1 MSKTVDERVVS
12 MQFDNKDFEKNVS
25 TTMESLDKLEDSLQ
39 LKGASKGIETVKSKF
54 SGLQVMAVTALANI
68 TNSAVNAG
76 KRIVSS
82 LTIDPIKTGLAE
94 YETQLNSVQT
104 ILANTESKGSTLDDV
119 NKALDEL
126 NAYADKTIYNFT
138 EMTRNIGT
146 FTAAGVELDTSV
158 SAIKGIANLAA
169 VSGSTSQQASTAM
182 YQLSQALASGTVKLM
197 DWNSVVNAGMGGQI
211 FQDALKETARVHG
224 VAIDDIIKK
233 QGSFRESLSEGWLTS
248 EILTETLSKFTGDL
262 NEEQLKSMG
271 YTEEQIKGI
280 IKLGESAN
288 DAATKVKTFTQLLD
302 TLKEAAQSGWAQT
315 WELVFG
321 DFEEAKAFWTK
332 VSDEIGGLIGDSAD
346 KRNKL
351 LTGTLNS
358 GWDNFLGEG
367 IANES
372 GLNNWIK
379 TVSKGHNVAIDEM
392 VEKYGSLDKAI
403 QSGIKDG
410 TITHEILAEAL
421 GHLTEETNKL
431 SVEQLNSLGLTKDQ
445 VTALDEF
452 NKKIQNGEVSIEEYY
467 SKMQKLS
474 GRELLFNIEYDENGL
489 IKYNENTGALVN
501 IYGALL
507 SLINPIK
514 EAFREVFPATTSD
527 QLYGIL
533 EAFRRFT
540 ESLILSSEQS
550 EKLKTTFKGLFAV
563 LDIIWKVIKDVASAI
578 YEMLGHISEAGGSF
592 LDLTSTIGDLLMK
605 FRDFV
610 KEQSIV
616 SRVLNGLVSIV
627 QRAVKLLDQFF
638 TAINDY
644 IQTSGFQTFA
654 NVLKAAWNAIHAIIK
669 GISKALSS
677 IFGGIDKNDLTFL
690 MDTMSSGVFL
700 VAVLKLKDAFTS
712 IGKAGSG
719 IIDALKEMG
728 SNFSGILTDVRESLK
743 SFQQQIKS
751 KIIMNI
757 AIALGILAAS
767 VALLSMLN
775 PEKISN
781 ALGALVLMFTG
792 LMASL
797 SVFNKMT
804 NDGGFK
810 NMRATTA
817 MIGIASSVLILSASL
832 AIVSSLSWSE
842 VLSGL
847 TAMGGAMGLLLG
859 ALKTLEYIKVDKKV
873 VKQIKKLSNMM
884 ITLSIALKIMA
895 TMSWGDIARSLT
907 AMAGA
912 LSILVG
918 TVALLSL
925 VSKISDDNTAV
936 KKINKLA
943 RMLIVLGV
951 ALKIMATMSWEDIGQ
966 ALTAM
971 AGALSVL
978 VGAVALT
985 ALVSKIGDNKAVN
998 KLLLMTTS
1006 LIILGLALK
1015 IMGSMSW
1022 SDVGQSLTALTG
1034 ALIALVATIA
1044 VLSKIQN
1051 GGKALLNVITLIA
1064 MAKAVTILAVAL
1076 TIMGNMDWAGVGKS
1090 LVAMT
1095 GALALLVGAI
1105 AIMSKMSSGGKSLA
1119 GAATILILVGAINLL
1134 VPALTLL
1141 GSLSVG
1147 TIAKGLITMALSLA
1161 IFGAAAALL
1170 SKYTGAILSFG
1181 AAIALFGV
1189 GIGVIA
1195 AGIGALAAG
1204 LSVLITAIVA
1214 GGAALV
1220 ATIVSLVKSLIELL
1234 PFLLTKIGEALVA
1247 FCKVITDGAPAIGE
1261 AIVAVVLMVIDL
1273 LVRVIPQLVDGLFK
1287 IIMGV
1292 LESLVQYVPQI
1303 VGAIFQLLIGILKSI
1318 GDYIPDFIQAA
1329 VDLMMRFFEGFIEA
1343 LKSID
1348 KDTLVNGIYAV
1359 GLISA
1364 LMLALANISA
1374 LVPPAMLGC
1383 VGAGLVIAELAFVLA
1398 AIGALARIPG
1408 LSEIVA
1414 DSGSLLAA
1422 VGTAIGQFVGGIIG
1436 GITAEASKSLPVL
1449 GTNLAEFMTN
1459 MTPFLDGLRSIDA
1472 GMMACAAILTGIIIL
1487 LTANNLI
1494 DGITR
1499 FLTLGT
1505 TKSLGDFGK
1514 EVGVFGHG
1522 IKDFANA
1529 TKGIDAASVKDAAQ
1543 AGKYLAEMAKNVPVS
1558 GGLWQLIAGK
1568 KDLKGFANQLGGFG
1582 KGVKEFAEQVK
1593 GVNGTSVKRVSEAG
1607 IVIAEMAKKIPT
1619 SGGLWDLI
1627 AGENDIEGFANQLGG
1642 LGKGISAFQ
1651 KATEGVSLEAVQ
1663 NGVDAA
1669 KIIIEMTKKITKTGG
1684 LWQLIVGELDMSSLA
1699 TQLGHFGNA
1708 IVTFVNTVNSIGDV
1722 NATVDTVNALNKC
1735 LNDFSVDGIGAF
1747 VDSFVEARP
1756 NLANVVSEMI
1766 NAAVDAIGN
1775 KADKFKK
1782 TAEKYMKK
1790 FINAVKSYK
1799 ANVRKTFV
1807 DIVESALDAI
1817 DTKIYYEKFYN
1828 VGKFLVSG
1836 LSAGIERHMSWVEE
1850 AARKLA
1856 RNASDGA
1863 KEELD
1868 EHSPSKVGYEIGD
1881 FFGVAF
1887 VNAISDYENKAYN
1900 ASSDMASSAK
1910 SGLSEAL
1917 AAVSDMIESDID
1929 AQPTIRPVLD
1939 LSGVAAG
1946 ANSISGMFGMS
1957 PSVGVMANVSSI
1969 NSSMNK
1975 KQVDANSEVISA
1987 INGLKDT
1994 MQNASGDTY
2003 NINGVTYSE
2012 GSEIQSAI
2020 ETIVRAIIRERR
2032 S

>member
-1 MSKTVDERVVS
+1 MSKTIDERVVS

-25 TTMESLDKLEDSLQ
+25 NTMESLDKLEDSLQ
-39 LKGASKGIETVKSKF
+39 LKGASKGIETVKAKF

-211 FQDALKETARVHG
+211 FQDELKRTAKVHG

-248 EILTETLSKFTGDL
+248 EILTETLAKFTGDL

-271 YTEEQIKGI
+271 YTEEQIKEI

-431 SVEQLNSLGLTKDQ
+431 SVEQLNNLGLTKDQ

-563 LDIIWKVIKDVASAI
+563 LDIIWTVIKDVASAI
-578 YEMLGHISEAGGSF
+578 GELLGYASGTGDSI
-592 LDLTSTIGDLLMK
+592 LDLTSSIGRLLSK
-605 FRDFV
+605 FRDFF
-610 KEQSIV
+610 KETN
-616 SRVLNGLVSIV
+616 VLSQGLKLVTSIV
-627 QRAVKLLDQFF
+627 QKIIKLFEHFFEVIGGYSQVSGLD
-638 TAINDY
+638 
-644 IQTSGFQTFA
+644 TFL
-654 NVLKAAWNAIHAIIK
+654 NVIKVVWNAIYSIIK
-669 GISKALSS
+669 VVTDSIDKSSISS
-677 IFGGIDKNDLTFL
+677 IFDMF
-690 MDTMSSGVFL
+690 SSGVFL
-700 VAVLKLKDAFTS
+700 VAVMKIKDILGDFMEIMEN
-712 IGKAGSG
+712 IGDEFAGVLG
-719 IIDALKEMG
+719 E
-728 SNFSGILTDVRESLK
+728 VRDSLK
-743 SFQQQIKS
+743 SFQQEVKARALKQ
-751 KIIMNI
+751 I
-757 AIALGILAAS
+757 AIALGILAAA
-767 VALLSMLN
+767 VVVLSLIDQD
-775 PEKISN
+775 KLSSS
-781 ALGALVLMFTG
+781 LGALIIMITTLMTT
-792 LMASL
+792 L
-797 SVFNKMT
+797 SIFNKMT
-804 NDGGFK
+804 KDGGFDNTK
-810 NMRATTA
+810 AMRALTKISMA
-817 MIGIASSVLILSASL
+817 ILIMSASL
-832 AIVSSLSWSE
+832 AILSTLSWSE
-842 VLSGL
+842 VFSGL
-847 TAMGGAMGLLLG
+847 TAMGGSIALLLYTM
-859 ALKTLEYIKVDKKV
+859 KTLEKMDVDDKAI
-873 VKQIKKLSNMM
+873 KQIKKLSRMM
-884 ITLSIALKIMA
+884 ITLSIALKIMGS
-895 TMSWGDIARSLT
+895 MSWGEVGRALT
-907 AMAGA
+907 AMTGA
-912 LSILVG
+912 LTSLIG
-918 TVALLSL
+918 TLALLSL
-925 VSKISDDNTAV
+925 IGKIQDKENDDTKVVN
-936 KKINKLA
+936 KLIKLA
-943 RMLIVLGV
+943 RMMIVLS
-951 ALKIMATMSWEDIGQ
+951 I
-966 ALTAM
+966 
-971 AGALSVL
+971 
-978 VGAVALT
+978 
-985 ALVSKIGDNKAVN
+985 
-998 KLLLMTTS
+998 
-1006 LIILGLALK
+1006 ALK

-1022 SDVGQSLTALTG
+1022 SEVGRAMTAMTGALTSLIGTLALLSLVGKIQDKENDDTKVVGKLILLAGSMVILAIALKIMGSMEWDDVGQALTAMTG
-1034 ALIALVATIA
+1034 ALIVLTTTLA
-1044 VLSKIQN
+1044 VISKIQN
-1051 GGKALLNVITLIA
+1051 GEKALVNVLTLIA
-1064 MAKAVTILAVAL
+1064 MSKAIAILAISLA
-1076 TIMGNMDWAGVGKS
+1076 IMGSMDWEGVLKS
-1090 LVAMT
+1090 LAAMT
-1095 GALALLVGAI
+1095 GAMIVLVGAL
-1105 AIMSKMSSGGKSLA
+1105 AIMSKISGGGKA
-1119 GAATILILVGAINLL
+1119 IVGAAAILVLVAAINAL

-1141 GSLSVG
+1141 GTLSVG

-1189 GIGVIA
+1189 GIGVLA
-1195 AGIGALAAG
+1195 AGIGGLAAG

-1214 GGAALV
+1214 GGAAVV

-1234 PFLLTKIGEALVA
+1234 PFLFTKIGEALVA

-1261 AIVAVVLMVIDL
+1261 AIVAVILTIIDV

-1292 LESLVQYVPQI
+1292 LEALVQYVPQI

-1329 VDLMMRFFEGFIEA
+1329 VDLMMQFFEGFIEA

-1374 LVPPAMLGC
+1374 LAPAAMLGC
-1383 VGAGLVIAELAFVLA
+1383 IGAGLVIAELSMVLA

-1408 LSEIVA
+1408 LTEIVA
-1414 DSGSLLAA
+1414 DSGALLGAI
-1422 VGTAIGQFVGGIIG
+1422 GTAIGQFVGGIIG
-1436 GITAEASKSLPVL
+1436 GITAEASNALPTL
-1449 GTNLAEFMTN
+1449 GYNLSQFMIN
-1459 MTPFLDGLRSIDA
+1459 LKPFIEGLKEIDA
-1472 GMMACAAILTGIIIL
+1472 GMMICATMLTGIIIL

-1505 TKSLGDFGK
+1505 TGSIGDFGK
-1514 EVGVFGHG
+1514 ELGLFGYG
-1522 IKDFANA
+1522 IKDFADA
-1529 TKGIDAASVKDAAQ
+1529 TKGIDAAHVKDAAQ

-1558 GGLWQLIAGK
+1558 GGLWELLAGK
-1568 KDLKGFANQLGGFG
+1568 KDLTKFADQLDEFGVGVKNFANE
-1582 KGVKEFAEQVK
+1582 VV
-1593 GVNGTSVKRVSEAG
+1593 GVNGTSVKRAAEAG
-1607 IVIAEMAKKIPT
+1607 IVIAEMAKKVPT

-1627 AGENDIEGFANQLGG
+1627 AGSNDIAGFAKQLGG
-1642 LGKGISAFQ
+1642 LGSGIRAFQ
-1651 KATEGVSLEAVQ
+1651 VATENVSLEAVQ

-1669 KIIIEMTKKITKTGG
+1669 MVIIEMTKKITKTGG

-1708 IVTFVNTVNSIGDV
+1708 IVTFVDTVNSIGDV

-1735 LNDFSVDGIGAF
+1735 LNDFAVDGIGAF

-1975 KQVDANSEVISA
+1975 RQVDANSEVISA